1 MSECLTK
8 APEFDDGVWWGEF
21 QKEANAKGNYLR
33 TGPLVT
39 LSLSGVSVSFFLR
52 LIIIPRNLL
61 FLRIFLIIHKLTPP
75 SIFFP
80 LLLLILVI
88 SLYLL
93 HPPPHSSG
101 VRSVPP
107 HGVHG
112 IQPYVHCIYIYT
124 GANNS
129 IMGCPAR

>member
-8 APEFDDGVWWGEF
+8 DEVFENGAWWDKLKKEGDD
-21 QKEANAKGNYLR
+21 KGNFIR

-39 LSLSGVSVSFFLR
+39 LSLPGVSVSFFLR

-80 LLLLILVI
+80 LLLLILII

-93 HPPPHSSG
+93 NPPPHSSG

-112 IQPYVHCIYIYT
+112 IQPYVHCICIYT

-129 IMGCPAR
+129 IMGCPAP